1 MAGGVMGLLFLA
13 VGVAIIAGAALLIAG
28 RWRDGLPEVP
38 ADGSAPPALAADAPL
53 GTLTPADIE
62 EIRFEQAPRGYR
74 MEDVDVVVE
83 RLTREIE
90 ARDAEINRLRSGSPE
105 PGGSPVEARPSGEP
119 PPVP

>member
-13 VGVAIIAGAALLIAG
+13 VGVAIIAGAALLVAG

-38 ADGSAPPALAADAPL
+38 ADGSAPLALASDVPV
-53 GTLTPADIE
+53 GTLTAADIE

-74 MEDVDVVVE
+74 MEDVDVVVD

-90 ARDAEINRLRSGSPE
+90 ARDAEIDRLRSGTAG
-105 PGGSPVEARPSGEP
+105 PGGSPDEARPSGEP
-119 PPVP
+119 PSAP